1 VPRTQLCTTQALVC
15 PLPSRSPRL
24 PLRVARVSIEFG
36 TLSRRAGSAG
46 GLLRRGV
53 LFPSSAASGG
63 EEEASVPSD
72 PEHAVMIRFGRGVI
86 STVDLAGDGY
96 D

>member
-1 VPRTQLCTTQALVC
+1 MISHRRWSTATTPHRVADPAQARVS

-24 PLRVARVSIEFG
+24 PLRVARVSIGFG

-53 LFPSSAASGG
+53 LSPSSAASGG
-63 EEEASVPSD
+63 G
-72 PEHAVMIRFGRGVI
+72 GRRGFRAI
-86 STVDLAGDGY
+86 GSRTCGHD
-96 D
+96 